1 MYDGISRTSLTLAMD
16 DCSQCNNYNQDIYSI
31 KIRFP
36 LVLLYTSFK
45 LGRRILTFIRET
57 HYGSRANPFPILI
70 TCTLNYTLIL

>member
-1 MYDGISRTSLTLAMD
+1 MYDGISRTSLTLAMETA
-16 DCSQCNNYNQDIYSI
+16 YNQDIYSM
-31 KIRFP
+31 KIRSP

-70 TCTLNYTLIL
+70 TCTLNYALIL